1 MPCFKRDS
9 EHLGEIPRGV
19 TGMGIRSEVV
29 ANAEQNEIE
38 GILLGGKDMIEE

>member
-9 EHLGEIPRGV
+9 KHLGEIPRGV
-19 TGMGIRSEVV
+19 TGMGIRSKVMSK
-29 ANAEQNEIE
+29 AEQNEIE